1 LVFEIAEYI
10 GTINQAVGND
20 SEVRKVSL
28 VSCSLGSEYPKRLL
42 PKLKEKGI
50 NNTKVSARLGR
61 MVVQPEG
68 TKVVIGPTGASSGIY
83 RSSILKETYAYD
95 EKGAIV
101 QACNSRSA
109 LSKFIALT

>member
-1 LVFEIAEYI
+1 
-10 GTINQAVGND
+10 
-20 SEVRKVSL
+20 
-28 VSCSLGSEYPKRLL
+28 
-42 PKLKEKGI
+42 
-50 NNTKVSARLGR
+50 

-101 QACNSRSA
+101 QGKKLN
-109 LSKFIALT
+109 